1 MSDRLALVT
10 GATSGIGKAFAER
23 LADDGYDLVLV
34 GRREERLAAFAAEHT
49 DVEVE
54 TVAADL
60 STDAG
65 VATVAEIA
73 ASRPL
78 TFLVNN
84 AGVAHY
90 MPLAELVGRAG
101 ETSWCTSRPSP
112 RPC

>member
-1 MSDRLALVT
+1 MSDQLALVT

-23 LADDGYDLVLV
+23 PANDGYDLVV

-49 DVEVE
+49 DVEVQA
-54 TVAADL
+54 VAADL
-60 STDAG
+60 STDEG

-78 TFLVNN
+78 TLLVNN

-90 MPLAELVGRAG
+90 MPLAELSAKQADELVA
-101 ETSWCTSRPSP
+101 SRPSP